1 MSGQVDTRRVEM
13 YQLFKDFDRSTAY
26 TRVVTPSQFGRILAT
41 LRVAVDPEDHRL
53 LCRKFAVDPGSTGD
67 INYPAF
73 VQCVDRVF
81 VNYTVDRLKQYD
93 CAPACPKVYTLITVC
108 VSRRRRKM
116 YCGHARMCVCLSAAV
131 RPHYCMDPDVTW
143 EHGRGCPL
151 LCTIGR
157 ICNRGTGCVAMTT

>member
-1 MSGQVDTRRVEM
+1 MFGRAAITLGIGPLDRSLRGGTCIRQVDTRRVEM

-53 LCRKFAVDPGSTGD
+53 LCRKFAVDPGATTGD

-93 CAPACPKVYTLITVC
+93 CAPACPKV
-108 VSRRRRKM
+108 
-116 YCGHARMCVCLSAAV
+116 HADYILRES
-131 RPHYCMDPDVTW
+131 
-143 EHGRGCPL
+143 
-151 LCTIGR
+151 
-157 ICNRGTGCVAMTT
+157 